1 MHSGQSL
8 AARSAGAM
16 AYKTLLALATAA
28 IALMGPAAYAQERPG
43 PLTLTP
49 HVITKSVYWVE
60 GGSSNAGFVVGDKG
74 VVAIDAQKNA
84 DTALIELGEIAK
96 LTPKPVDAVIITHGD
111 PDHVG
116 GIAGLPAGTAII
128 EQENTRAAIIAS
140 ANDGGGGPV
149 YGAMYRDLVDHHMPT
164 HSVGASEDTA
174 IDGVKMRILFVA
186 PGHSSGDLIVY
197 LPAQKVVFA
206 GDVVT
211 TNTGRYPIIHIGGS
225 SLGWIAAMKTI
236 LALDANVIVPGH
248 GAIETKAQLRV
259 RLKDVED
266 RREAIKAMVNQGKTL
281 EEINAALPEKPLN
294 PMFPSFNQ
302 TTYIELT
309 KGYPPAVAP
318 WMNIVRRPQ

>member
-1 MHSGQSL
+1 MHSGQSARRAGHGV
-8 AARSAGAM
+8 AAV
-16 AYKTLLALATAA
+16 KITLALAGAA
-28 IALMGPAAYAQERPG
+28 LAGASAQAQERPG
-43 PLTLTP
+43 PLTLTS
-49 HVITKSVYWVE
+49 HQVAKGVYWVE
-60 GGSSNAGFVVGDKG
+60 GGTSNAGFVVGDKG
-74 VVAIDAQKNA
+74 VVAIDAQKNVDA
-84 DTALIELGEIAK
+84 SRIELGEIAK
-96 LTPKPVDAVIITHGD
+96 LTPNPVDAVISTHGD

-128 EQENTRAAIIAS
+128 EQENTRAAIIAAAS
-140 ANDGGGGPV
+140 DGGGGPV

-236 LALDANVIVPGH
+236 LALDADVIVPGH

-266 RREAIKAMVNQGKTL
+266 RREAIKAMVAQAKTL
-281 EEINAALPEKPLN
+281 DEINAALPEKPLN
-294 PMFPSFNQ
+294 PMFPTFNQ
-302 TTYIELT
+302 TTYTELT
-309 KGYPPAVAP
+309 KGYPPTVAP